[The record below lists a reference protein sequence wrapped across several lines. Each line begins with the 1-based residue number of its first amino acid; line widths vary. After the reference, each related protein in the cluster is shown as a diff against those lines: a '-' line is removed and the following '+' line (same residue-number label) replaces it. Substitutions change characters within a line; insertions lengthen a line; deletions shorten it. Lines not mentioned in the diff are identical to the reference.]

1 MINTVIGKLIIFSSV
16 YIVVLIF
23 ISPFIDHLFTTLDH
37 DKELKETNMQIL
49 IEIIL
54 HVIVLTI
61 TWFWANKYLTQIL
74 EHILKVKIKEHTKT
88 AIDFMA
94 AIALVGLQTNL
105 IDKLRY
111 VSIDHPFRIKDLY
124 NYKLNNLLTRK
135 FEN

>member
-23 ISPFIDHLFTTLDH
+23 ISPFIDHLFTTLDQ
-37 DKELKETNMQIL
+37 DKLKKETNIQIL

-61 TWFWANKYLTQIL
+61 TWYWANKYLTQLL
-74 EHILKVKIKEHTKT
+74 EYILKVKIKEHTKT

-94 AIALVGLQTNL
+94 AVALVGLQKNL
-105 IDKLRY
+105 IDKLKY
-111 VSIDHPFRIKDLY
+111 ISIEHPFRVTELY
-124 NYKLNNLLTRK
+124 K
-135 FEN
+135 

>member
-37 DKELKETNMQIL
+37 DKEVKETNIQIL

-61 TWFWANKYLTQIL
+61 TWYWANKYLTQLL
-74 EHILKVKIKEHTKT
+74 EYILKVKIKEHTKT

-94 AIALVGLQTNL
+94 AVALVGLQKNL
-105 IDKLRY
+105 IDKLKY
-111 VSIDHPFRIKDLY
+111 ISFEHPFRVTELY
-124 NYKLNNLLTRK
+124 K
-135 FEN
+135 

>member
-23 ISPFIDHLFTTLDH
+23 ISPFIDHLFSTLDQ
-37 DKELKETNMQIL
+37 DKLKKETNIQIL

-54 HVIVLTI
+54 HVIGLTI
-61 TWFWANKYLTQIL
+61 TWFWANKYLTQFL
-74 EHILKVKIKEHTKT
+74 EYILKVKIKEHTKT

-124 NYKLNNLLTRK
+124 N
-135 FEN
+135 

>member
-37 DKELKETNMQIL
+37 DKEVKETNIQIL

-61 TWFWANKYLTQIL
+61 TWYWANKYLTQLL
-74 EHILKVKIKEHTKT
+74 EYILKVKIKDHTKT

-94 AIALVGLQTNL
+94 AVALVGLQKNL
-105 IDKLRY
+105 IDKLKY
-111 VSIDHPFRIKDLY
+111 ISFEHPFRITELY
-124 NYKLNNLLTRK
+124 K
-135 FEN
+135 

>member
-23 ISPFIDHLFTTLDH
+23 ISPFIDHLFTTLDQ
-37 DKELKETNMQIL
+37 DKLKKETNIQIL

-61 TWFWANKYLTQIL
+61 TWYWANKYLTQIL

-124 NYKLNNLLTRK
+124 N
-135 FEN
+135 

>member
-23 ISPFIDHLFTTLDH
+23 ISPFIDHLFTTLDQ
-37 DKELKETNMQIL
+37 DKIKKESNIQIL

-61 TWFWANKYLTQIL
+61 TWYWANKYLTQFL
-74 EHILKVKIKEHTKT
+74 EYILKVKIKDHTKT

-94 AIALVGLQTNL
+94 AVALVGLQKNL
-105 IDKLRY
+105 IDKLKY
-111 VSIDHPFRIKDLY
+111 ISFEHPFRITELY
-124 NYKLNNLLTRK
+124 K
-135 FEN
+135 

>member
-23 ISPFIDHLFTTLDH
+23 ISPFIDHLFTTLEQ
-37 DKELKETNMQIL
+37 DKLKKETNIQIL

-61 TWFWANKYLTQIL
+61 TWYWANKYLTQIL

-124 NYKLNNLLTRK
+124 N
-135 FEN
+135 

>member
-23 ISPFIDHLFTTLDH
+23 ISPFIDHLFTTLDQ
-37 DKELKETNMQIL
+37 DKLKKETNIQIL

-61 TWFWANKYLTQIL
+61 TWYWANKYLTQLL
-74 EHILKVKIKEHTKT
+74 EYILKVKIKEHTKT

-94 AIALVGLQTNL
+94 AVALVGLQKNL
-105 IDKLRY
+105 IDKLKY
-111 VSIDHPFRIKDLY
+111 ISFEHPFRVTELY
-124 NYKLNNLLTRK
+124 K
-135 FEN
+135 

>member
-1 MINTVIGKLIIFSSV
+1 MSFQGKKIIFIIYMINTVIGKLIIFSSV

-37 DKELKETNMQIL
+37 DKEIKETNIQIL

-61 TWFWANKYLTQIL
+61 TWYWANKYLTQLL
-74 EHILKVKIKEHTKT
+74 EYILKVKIKEHTKT

-94 AIALVGLQTNL
+94 AVALVGLQKNL
-105 IDKLRY
+105 IDKLKY
-111 VSIDHPFRIKDLY
+111 ISFEHPFRITELY
-124 NYKLNNLLTRK
+124 K
-135 FEN
+135 

>member
-23 ISPFIDHLFTTLDH
+23 ISPFIDHLFSTLDQ
-37 DKELKETNMQIL
+37 DKLKKETNIKIL

-54 HVIVLTI
+54 HVIALTI

-74 EHILKVKIKEHTKT
+74 EHILNVKIKDHTKT

-124 NYKLNNLLTRK
+124 N
-135 FEN
+135 

>member
-23 ISPFIDHLFTTLDH
+23 ISPFIDHLFTTLDQ
-37 DKELKETNMQIL
+37 DKLKKETNIQIL

-61 TWFWANKYLTQIL
+61 TWYWANKYLTQIL
-74 EHILKVKIKEHTKT
+74 EHILKVKIKAHTKT

-124 NYKLNNLLTRK
+124 N
-135 FEN
+135 

>member
-1 MINTVIGKLIIFSSV
+1 MINTVIGKLIIFSSI

-23 ISPFIDHLFTTLDH
+23 VSPFIDHLFTTLDQ
-37 DKELKETNMQIL
+37 DKIKKETNIQIL

-74 EHILKVKIKEHTKT
+74 EYILKVKIKEHTKT

-94 AIALVGLQTNL
+94 AVALVGLQKNL
-105 IDKLRY
+105 IDKLKY
-111 VSIDHPFRIKDLY
+111 ISIEHPFRITELY
-124 NYKLNNLLTRK
+124 K
-135 FEN
+135 

>member
-23 ISPFIDHLFTTLDH
+23 ISPFIDHIFSTLDQ
-37 DKELKETNMQIL
+37 DKLKKETNIQIL

-61 TWFWANKYLTQIL
+61 TWYWANKYLTQIL

-124 NYKLNNLLTRK
+124 N
-135 FEN
+135 

>member
-23 ISPFIDHLFTTLDH
+23 VSPFIDHLFTTLDQ
-37 DKELKETNMQIL
+37 DKLKKESNMQIL

-61 TWFWANKYLTQIL
+61 TWYWANKYLTQIL
-74 EHILKVKIKEHTKT
+74 EYILKVKIKDHTKT

-124 NYKLNNLLTRK
+124 N
-135 FEN
+135 

>member
-23 ISPFIDHLFTTLDH
+23 VSPFIDHLFTTLDQ
-37 DKELKETNMQIL
+37 DKIKKETNIQIL

-61 TWFWANKYLTQIL
+61 TWYWANKYLTQIL
-74 EHILKVKIKEHTKT
+74 EHILNVKIKDHTKT

-111 VSIDHPFRIKDLY
+111 VSIEHPFRIKDLY
-124 NYKLNNLLTRK
+124 N
-135 FEN
+135 

>member
-37 DKELKETNMQIL
+37 DKEVKETNIQIL

-61 TWFWANKYLTQIL
+61 TWYWANKYLTQL
-74 EHILKVKIKEHTKT
+74 FEYILKVKIKEHTKT

-94 AIALVGLQTNL
+94 AVALVGLQKNL
-105 IDKLRY
+105 IDKLKY
-111 VSIDHPFRIKDLY
+111 ISFEHPFRVTELY
-124 NYKLNNLLTRK
+124 K
-135 FEN
+135 

>member
-23 ISPFIDHLFTTLDH
+23 VSPFIDHLFTTLDQ
-37 DKELKETNMQIL
+37 DKIKKETNIQIL

-61 TWFWANKYLTQIL
+61 TWYWANKYLTQIL
-74 EHILKVKIKEHTKT
+74 EYILKVKIKEHTKT

-111 VSIDHPFRIKDLY
+111 VSIEHPFRIKDLY
-124 NYKLNNLLTRK
+124 N
-135 FEN
+135 

>member
-37 DKELKETNMQIL
+37 DKELKETNIQIL

-61 TWFWANKYLTQIL
+61 TWYWANKYLTQIL

-124 NYKLNNLLTRK
+124 N
-135 FEN
+135 

>member
-23 ISPFIDHLFTTLDH
+23 ISPFIDHLFTTLDQN
-37 DKELKETNMQIL
+37 KVEKETNLQIL

-61 TWFWANKYLTQIL
+61 TWYWANKYLTQLL
-74 EHILKVKIKEHTKT
+74 EYILKVKIKEHTKT

-94 AIALVGLQTNL
+94 AVALVGLQKNL
-105 IDKLRY
+105 IDKLKY
-111 VSIDHPFRIKDLY
+111 ISFEHPFRITELY
-124 NYKLNNLLTRK
+124 K
-135 FEN
+135 

>member
-37 DKELKETNMQIL
+37 DKEIKETNIQIL

-61 TWFWANKYLTQIL
+61 TWYWANKYLTQLL
-74 EHILKVKIKEHTKT
+74 EYILKVKIKEHTKT

-94 AIALVGLQTNL
+94 AVALVGLQKNL
-105 IDKLRY
+105 IDKLKY
-111 VSIDHPFRIKDLY
+111 ISFEHPFRVTELY
-124 NYKLNNLLTRK
+124 K
-135 FEN
+135 

>member
-37 DKELKETNMQIL
+37 DKEVKETNIQIL

-61 TWFWANKYLTQIL
+61 TWYWANKYLTQLL
-74 EHILKVKIKEHTKT
+74 EYILKVKIKEHTKT

-94 AIALVGLQTNL
+94 AVALVGLQKNL
-105 IDKLRY
+105 IDKLKY
-111 VSIDHPFRIKDLY
+111 ISIEHPFRVTELY
-124 NYKLNNLLTRK
+124 K
-135 FEN
+135 

>member
-23 ISPFIDHLFTTLDH
+23 ISPFIDHLFTTLDQN
-37 DKELKETNMQIL
+37 KVEKETNLQIL

-61 TWFWANKYLTQIL
+61 TWYWINKYLKSFL
-74 EHILKVKIKEHTKT
+74 EHILNVNIKDHTKT

-94 AIALVGLQTNL
+94 SVALVGLQKNL
-105 IDKLRY
+105 IDKLKY
-111 VSIDHPFRIKDLY
+111 ISFEHPFRVTHLY
-124 NYKLNNLLTRK
+124 K
-135 FEN
+135 

>member
-23 ISPFIDHLFTTLDH
+23 ISPFIDHLFSTLDQ
-37 DKELKETNMQIL
+37 DKLKKETNIQIL

-61 TWFWANKYLTQIL
+61 TWYWANKYLTQIL

-124 NYKLNNLLTRK
+124 N
-135 FEN
+135 